1 MLKRWLKQP
10 SNVVLLLLVTL
21 SLLIL
26 YTNSLFYI
34 NDFISFPQHGHFDH
48 FDAVSKVIKK
58 QRSGL
63 YQTFFFLDF
72 IWAPLLL
79 LWMGWA
85 IHGADKK
92 LSFSIIKKNKT
103 LTWFFFFA
111 LVAYGLD
118 VWEGILYLN
127 YCNTKLETVTDAKI
141 LVYLVCFGFLIYAF
155 LKRHIIP
162 NKRSFT
168 RFLWTSCL
176 SLFFIAAIYLLVT
189 VMEQGGTLVVH
200 LFYSPVNIVLF
211 FFVLNFLA
219 ILISHYP
226 VYMDIWT
233 YDKTGSVKLRMS
245 NTFRFL
251 GFGIIYYDTS
261 KADPRYWN
269 QIVEPLRRS
278 LGILLYAAVFRI
290 MLGVIA
296 KFYEASFNTLYFTVF
311 ILVIS
316 LFIYYLEG
324 KRYNHWMAVLYGK
337 KKKAGLKGKVLGQ
350 IHLYV
355 KYFPWYFLLCIAAVL
370 ITAWYVDVHGWS
382 QGSVILF
389 MITLGLQ
396 LFLYV
401 MFKISRSLLK
411 YVYEGPNLYE
421 NNPKMFHPKV
431 RKSFHI
437 FYKLS
442 SAKHFKFFAIF
453 GGLSNNVA
461 YLKLMR
467 FSGMFSL
474 IAIIMANMSVSVA
487 TFLNPINIILLYIV
501 LVYSIIAILL
511 KHLMFYHRNAKNNYT
526 AFFKYGIP
534 FLLTVLILA
543 GGYLAKQEN
552 DLHQLDLV
560 KRERKLPHATYVDT
574 LLQNTKDSIGN
585 YFVVGSYGG
594 GLKANL
600 WNLLL
605 LNELDNTYGDRFF
618 GRTLAMSGVSGGALG
633 IGSFTALH
641 AQKGT
646 VTKAQLNAQIRTIG
660 ESNVLSNELTYL
672 LGWDWIREFVPLKV
686 YPKGHGGRD
695 RSYKSM
701 ATHAANTGMEVFNAS
716 SFEDYWLKA
725 YTKRKKHFPALIMNS
740 TGVGGQQAIATSI
753 DFPENT
759 FPAAKLTNAFNGTQ
773 KDSSLTF
780 FGAVSTTNR
789 FPFFS
794 PTAKIKGKGAFLDGG
809 YFENSG
815 MLSAYEAFYA
825 LAGNASKPYH
835 NRINPVFISIINSKE
850 FYVIEVLKSWGL
862 TPNYKQ
868 DKGEIQSILET
879 LASIEKL
886 PRYAFERIRERG
898 FVVEQLM
905 MPHKLEYAQLEKYLG
920 EVVDPLDLIKRIE
933 NHNTKIDTALK
944 EYEDYRMEDWG
955 VVEPPL
961 ARLLSLPAVR
971 YQEAMVKKHP
981 DLRNKIDTL
990 LDKFIN
996 LSEKLDTETRAT
1008 MEFKDPQIDLK

>member
-1 MLKRWLKQP
+1 M
-10 SNVVLLLLVTL
+10 VLLLTVSLV
-21 SLLIL
+21 IL
-26 YTNSLFYI
+26 YANSLFYI

-48 FDAVSKVIKK
+48 FDDVSKVIKAEK
-58 QRSGL
+58 NGL
-63 YQTFFFLDF
+63 YKTFFFLDF

-79 LWMGWA
+79 LWVGWA
-85 IHGADKK
+85 IYGADKK
-92 LSFSIIKKNKT
+92 LSLSIINKNKT
-103 LTWFFFFA
+103 LKWYFFFA
-111 LVAYGLD
+111 VIAYGLD
-118 VWEGILYLN
+118 VWEGILYLTYN
-127 YCNTKLETVTDAKI
+127 NTILEKVTTAKI
-141 LVYLVCFGFLIYAF
+141 LAYLVCFGFVIYAF
-155 LKRHIIP
+155 IKRHVIP

-200 LFYSPVNIVLF
+200 LFYSPVNIILF

-233 YDKTGSVKLRMS
+233 YDETGSIKLHMS
-245 NTFRFL
+245 NAFRFL
-251 GFGIIYYDTS
+251 GFGIIFYDTS
-261 KADPRYWN
+261 KADPKYWD
-269 QIVEPLRRS
+269 QIAQPLRRS

-296 KFYEASFNTLYFTVF
+296 KFYEASFNILYLTLG
-311 ILVIS
+311 ILSLS

-324 KRYNHWMAVLYGK
+324 KKYNHWMEVLYGK
-337 KKKAGLKGKVLGQ
+337 KKKAGLKGKVMGQ
-350 IHLYV
+350 IHFYV
-355 KYFPWYFLLCIAAVL
+355 KYFPWYFLLCIVAVL
-370 ITAWYVDVHGWS
+370 LTAWYVGVHGWS
-382 QGSVILF
+382 KGSVLF
-389 MITLGLQ
+389 FMVTLGLQ

-401 MFKISRSLLK
+401 MFKISRSMLK
-411 YVYEGPNLYE
+411 YVYEGPHLFSE
-421 NNPKMFHPKV
+421 NPKMFHPKV
-431 RKSFHI
+431 RDSFHL
-437 FYKLS
+437 FYDLS
-442 SAKHFKFFAIF
+442 GVKRFKFFSFF
-453 GGLSNNVA
+453 GLLSNNVT

-467 FSGMFSL
+467 FSGVFSL
-474 IAIIMANMSVSVA
+474 IAIILANSSVPIA
-487 TFLNPINIILLYIV
+487 TFLNPINIILLYII

-511 KHLMFYHRNAKNNYT
+511 KHLMFYHRNGVTKYT

-534 FLLTVLILA
+534 FLITVLVLA
-543 GGYLAKQEN
+543 GNYLAKQEN
-552 DLHQLDLV
+552 DLHQLDVV
-560 KRERKLPHATYVDT
+560 KRENKLADTTYVNT
-574 LLQNTKDSIGN
+574 LLKRTESTSGN

-605 LNELDNTYGDRFF
+605 LNELDNSYGDHFF

-633 IGSFTALH
+633 IGNFTALH
-641 AQKGT
+641 AQNGPI
-646 VTKAQLNAQIRTIG
+646 TKERLNQQIRTIG

-672 LGWDWIREFVPLKV
+672 LGWDWIREFVPLQLYK
-686 YPKGHGGRD
+686 KGHGGRD

-701 ATHAANTGMEVFNAS
+701 ATHAKNTGMEVFNTY
-716 SFEDYWLKA
+716 SFEDYWSKA
-725 YTKRKKHFPALIMNS
+725 YENRKKRFPALLMNS
-740 TGVGGQQAIATSI
+740 TGVGGQQGIATSI
-753 DFPENT
+753 GFPAKT
-759 FPAAKLTNAFNGTQ
+759 FPAAKLTNAFDGLQ
-773 KDSSLTF
+773 QHSSLTF
-780 FGAVSTTNR
+780 YGAVSTTNR

-794 PTAKIKGKGAFLDGG
+794 PTAKIKEKGAFLDGG

-825 LAGNASKPYH
+825 LAGNPTKPYY
-835 NRINPVFISIINSKE
+835 NKINPVFISIVNSKE
-850 FYVIEVLKSWGL
+850 FYTTEVLKSWGL

-879 LASIEKL
+879 LASIEKM
-886 PRYAFERIRERG
+886 PRYAFDRIRGRG

-905 MPHKLEYAQLEKYLG
+905 MPHKLKYEQLEKYLG
-920 EVVDPLDLIKRIE
+920 EIE
-933 NHNTKIDTALK
+933 NPLALIDSIQVHNAKIDDALK
-944 EYEDYRMEDWG
+944 EYEDYCIEDWG

-961 ARLLSLPAVR
+961 ARLLSKPAVR

-996 LSEKLDTETRAT
+996 LTEKLDTETRAI
-1008 MEFKDPQIDLK
+1008 MEK